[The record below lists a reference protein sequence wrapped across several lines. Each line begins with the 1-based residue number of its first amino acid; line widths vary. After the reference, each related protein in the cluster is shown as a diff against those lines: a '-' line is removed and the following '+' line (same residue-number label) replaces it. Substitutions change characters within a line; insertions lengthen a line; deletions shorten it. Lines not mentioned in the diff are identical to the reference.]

1 MKQGTQYLKL
11 IFILLLAVLV
21 CYLVFSALTS
31 VRSGITTTTA
41 ISYEVGDGLTTTGFV
56 LRDEHLVVSDYAIS
70 VLTRQEGEK
79 VSAGGTVATVYQDE
93 NAKALQSQIDELDEQ
108 ITQLEY
114 VYNAA
119 SATQDNAAL
128 DVNILNDIKSL
139 NVNLARGNFA
149 SADSM
154 SAQMRS
160 QVLRRYL
167 DVDKPE
173 ELQSRITELRR
184 QRSDLTSQMGGDT
197 DSITTDV
204 SGIFSSAVDGY
215 ETLLSYDTAEKLTV
229 SEFQALEQQTV
240 APDESAIG
248 KIITSDVW
256 YYAALVPE
264 EQMEKI
270 RVGDQL
276 TVTFSYDF
284 YEDVTMTVAHLSQA
298 EDGKRVLVLSCSDYL
313 TQATGL
319 RAQTADIVFRS
330 YSGLRVPKEAVYYL
344 EAADE
349 SDESG
354 ESGKTGEA
362 GVYVLEGR
370 KAVWKAITI
379 LYDNGESYVAQL
391 DKKSIDNLWPG
402 DEIIVTNQE
411 LFDGK
416 VVE

>member
-1 MKQGTQYLKL
+1 MKQGTRYLKF
-11 IFILLLAVLV
+11 IFMLLLAVLV
-21 CYLVFSALTS
+21 CYLIFSALTS
-31 VRSGITTTTA
+31 VRAGITTATA
-41 ISYEVGDGLTTTGFV
+41 IPYEVGDGLTTTGFV
-56 LRDEHLVVSDYAIS
+56 LRDERLITSNYAIN
-70 VLTRQEGEK
+70 VLTRKEGEK
-79 VSAGGTVATVYQDE
+79 VSAGGVVATVYRDE
-93 NAKALQSQIDELDEQ
+93 NAKTLQGQIDELDEQ

-128 DVNILNDIKSL
+128 DVNILNDIKNL
-139 NVNLARGNFA
+139 NVNIARGNFA

-160 QVLRRYL
+160 EILRRYL
-167 DVDKPE
+167 DVESPNT
-173 ELQSRITELRR
+173 LQNKLTQLRN
-184 QRSDLTSQMGGDT
+184 QRSDLTGQMGGNT

-215 ETLLSYDTAEKLTV
+215 ETVLSYDKIEKLTV
-229 SEFQALEQQTV
+229 SGFQSLEQQEV
-240 APDESAIG
+240 APDDSAIG
-248 KIITSDVW
+248 KIITSDIW
-256 YYAALVPE
+256 YYATVAPE
-264 EQMEKI
+264 EQVEGI
-270 RVGDQL
+270 RAGDRL

-284 YEDVTMTVAHLSQA
+284 YEDVTMTVAHLSQP
-298 EDGKRVLVLSCSDYL
+298 EDGKRVLVLSCGDFL

-319 RAQTADIVFRS
+319 RAQTADIIFES
-330 YSGLRVPKEAVYYL
+330 YSGLRVPKQAVYYS
-344 EAADE
+344 EE
-349 SDESG
+349 
-354 ESGKTGEA
+354 TGSA

-370 KAVWKAITI
+370 KAVWKDVTI

-416 VVE
+416 VVK